1 MQQSTVSVSATLRY
15 PCRDRRTLHE
25 TRMKKLLIA
34 ILATVLVIVTT
45 LAAILVLVQA
55 TTHVAAMANPMLRA
69 AAVLA
74 ELLLGVVLLLGTLY
88 LATHLAVR
96 IYGPPRA

>member
-1 MQQSTVSVSATLRY
+1 
-15 PCRDRRTLHE
+15 
-25 TRMKKLLIA
+25 MKKLLIA
-34 ILATVLVIVTT
+34 ILATLLVIVTT

-55 TTHVAAMANPMLRA
+55 TIHVAMMSNPMLRA

-74 ELLLGVVLLLGTLY
+74 ELLLGVVLLLCTLY

-96 IYGPPRA
+96 IFAPPRT

>member
-1 MQQSTVSVSATLRY
+1 
-15 PCRDRRTLHE
+15 
-25 TRMKKLLIA
+25 MKKLLIA
-34 ILATVLVIVTT
+34 VLATLLVIATT

-55 TTHVAAMANPMLRA
+55 TFNVAAMSNPMLRA
-69 AAVLA
+69 AAVFA
-74 ELLLGVVLLLGTLY
+74 ELLLGIVLLLGTVF

>member
-1 MQQSTVSVSATLRY
+1 
-15 PCRDRRTLHE
+15 
-25 TRMKKLLIA
+25 MKKLLIA

-55 TTHVAAMANPMLRA
+55 TIHVAAMTNPMLRA

-74 ELLLGVVLLLGTLY
+74 ELMLGVVLLLGTLY

-96 IYGPPRA
+96 IFAPPRA